1 MFGTTEY
8 TGELSWL
15 LDEMVSNASR
25 IRQALLL
32 SNDGLAM
39 AVSSG
44 VSREEGEHLA
54 AVASALHS
62 LAKGTGRHFDAG
74 AVRQT
79 MIELEGGY
87 LFVVAAG
94 GGTCLTVFPEAGADI
109 GLVAYEMAHL
119 VNRVGEHM
127 YTAPRA
133 DGGTLAP
140 ERTGDER

>member
-1 MFGTTEY
+1 MFGTTEQ

-15 LDEMVSNASR
+15 LDELVRNVPR
-25 IRQALLL
+25 VRLALLL

-44 VSREEGEHLA
+44 IGGEEGEHVA

-74 AVRQT
+74 SVRQT
-79 MIELEGGY
+79 MIELEGGF

-94 GGTCLTVFPEAGADI
+94 GGTCLTVFAEAGADI

-127 YTAPRA
+127 YTAPRTETGWWQRGEP
-133 DGGTLAP
+133 GG
-140 ERTGDER
+140 ER